1 MAITV
6 LNLIQQSYM
15 AGAKTVSGG
24 ENLSR
29 RIEGLTFFNDAC
41 SNSISK
47 NNVVLAS
54 AGELQ
59 GYTDSE
65 LRQIGKTFSNQKV
78 AAFAVKL
85 TKEQEKRADPEDRKR
100 LDCFADCGFA
110 VLTLPSDMLI
120 SSLVKGLNYDII
132 YAQGYNMR
140 NPYEDNCLQELVCVE
155 RNGQSILDY
164 MKMMGIRVNEYL
176 CILLLK
182 PAGKINLREITDIC
196 YMLLGSGGFISRRN
210 GTVMVMLRSTAE
222 YTSAV
227 SYFREF
233 SERLRNHLCEA
244 FQKDIFLGVGHCFES
259 QIEIRKSYLS
269 AKTAL
274 LTALSSSDKGIVFYD
289 DMGIYKILYH
299 LRNRKD
305 LYELKN
311 STVDVVKDYD
321 EKHHTEYYLTIKAY
335 IQSFYSIRN
344 TAEQLF
350 VQYNTIRYRISKIRD
365 EFGWDLSVRDDCIY
379 LTLGFQAETF
389 LQEEKQY

>member
-15 AGAKTVSGG
+15 AGAKTVSG
-24 ENLSR
+24 EEYLSK

-41 SNSISK
+41 CNSISK

-54 AGELQ
+54 LGELQ
-59 GYTDSE
+59 EYTDSE
-65 LRQIGKTFSNQKV
+65 LIQIGKNFSNQKV
-78 AAFAVKL
+78 AAFVVKM
-85 TKEQEKRADPEDRKR
+85 KREQEKRESSAEQKW
-100 LDCFADCGFA
+100 LTCFADCDYA
-110 VLTLPSDMLI
+110 VLTIPGDMLI
-120 SSLVKGLNYDII
+120 SSLIKGLNYDII

-182 PAGKINLREITDIC
+182 PAVRINLREITDIC
-196 YMLLGSGGFISRRN
+196 YTLLGSGGFISRRN

-222 YTSAV
+222 YTAAV
-227 SYFREF
+227 AYFRDF
-233 SERLRNHLCEA
+233 SDKLRSHLREA

-305 LYELKN
+305 LYELKKN
-311 STVDVVKDYD
+311 TVDVVKDYD
-321 EKHHTEYYLTIKAY
+321 EKHHTDYYSTIKVY

-344 TAEQLF
+344 TADQLF
-350 VQYNTIRYRISKIRD
+350 VQYNTIRYRISKIKE
-365 EFGWDLSVRDDCIY
+365 EFGWDLNARDDCIY
-379 LTLGFQAETF
+379 LTIGFQAETF